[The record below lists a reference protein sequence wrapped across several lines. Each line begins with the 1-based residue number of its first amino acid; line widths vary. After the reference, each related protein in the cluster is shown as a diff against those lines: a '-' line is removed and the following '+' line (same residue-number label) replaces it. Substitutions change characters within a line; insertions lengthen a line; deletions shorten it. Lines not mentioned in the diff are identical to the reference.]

1 MVRPALSS
9 VSLRELEGFVTYLLD
24 AESGK
29 MVQAPALDSTRP
41 EAWETKAASHSL
53 LELPAEMAAHGYNCY
68 DLSMLLLPSIDRG
81 YLAEVRAA
89 FEGSKVEIFQLLIDT
104 GEVGS
109 PDPDERQ
116 AGIEHT
122 KFFIEVAAQL
132 GASGVRYVPGDSPAT
147 SENMPATA
155 AAFRELYDFAESYG
169 LKVATENYRVFTTD
183 ADSLLQLVELSERD
197 YGWIVDTGN
206 PKGPGKYDG
215 LTKLYPGAT
224 SMHAWAL
231 PNDDGSPDWEE
242 FRRCMAMAREGDF
255 DGPVMLHGAYGMD
268 SFAWAPDM
276 WSGIDAM
283 RDEVMAVFGEDGSG
297 DSSL

>member
-1 MVRPALSS
+1 
-9 VSLRELEGFVTYLLD
+9 
-24 AESGK
+24 
-29 MVQAPALDSTRP
+29 
-41 EAWETKAASHSL
+41 
-53 LELPAEMAAHGYNCY
+53 
-68 DLSMLLLPSIDRG
+68 
-81 YLAEVRAA
+81 
-89 FEGSKVEIFQLLIDT
+89 
-104 GEVGS
+104 
-109 PDPDERQ
+109 
-116 AGIEHT
+116 
-122 KFFIEVAAQL
+122 
-132 GASGVRYVPGDSPAT
+132 
-147 SENMPATA
+147 MPATA

-268 SFAWAPDM
+268 SFAWAPDHVVRHRRHA
-276 WSGIDAM
+276 G
-283 RDEVMAVFGEDGSG
+283 
-297 DSSL
+297 